1 MIIGSTIVVGTR
13 SVPTTLVYGQRVEK
27 TGSHVMETPPDQ
39 PTETLTDLGTIGV
52 NLVTAHI
59 VVPIVI
65 VYDGVADSSVFGLQ
79 TFFLRVVGI
88 CGKMVLD
95 RTNLSCL
102 NVATMRSKFCFP
114 IAKKTHKESPER

>member
-1 MIIGSTIVVGTR
+1 
-13 SVPTTLVYGQRVEK
+13 
-27 TGSHVMETPPDQ
+27 METPPDQ
-39 PTETLTDLGTIGV
+39 PTETLTGLGTIGV

-79 TFFLRVVGI
+79 TFSLRVVGI

-102 NVATMRSKFCFP
+102 SVATMRSKFCFP
-114 IAKKTHKESPER
+114 IAKKTHKENPER